1 MKIGVIL
8 SLFSSQTSISS
19 HAFVYIWNDSYVFL
33 VQIFG
38 IHVYENLVYMLISPI
53 YDVFVTV
60 IVVTIG
66 FTFVGKRRAL
76 IPPSVGYVNENLKP
90 IPEEVRLNLH
100 SCT

>member
-1 MKIGVIL
+1 
-8 SLFSSQTSISS
+8 
-19 HAFVYIWNDSYVFL
+19 
-33 VQIFG
+33 
-38 IHVYENLVYMLISPI
+38 MLISPI

-90 IPEEVRLNLH
+90 IPEEVILNLH
-100 SCT
+100 LNA